1 MQKLG
6 LCLSG
11 GGSRGAYQIGAAKAL
26 AELGILNRVEAFSG
40 TSIGSVNA
48 ALLATLSPEDAFRL
62 WLDVSPDEIKATEGT
77 FRRIM
82 KERTAIF
89 DKGFYNIEPLEMR
102 LRSTLDLAKLKQ
114 REVYVTL
121 SDGGSVNESLFG
133 LVRTAFRHFVMHDSK
148 VLYCPLAEQTDE
160 DVIRMIL
167 ASCSLPA
174 VFPAVVDHERKYY
187 DGGLYDNI
195 PVHPLATGGCT
206 EVIIIHLWGLESI
219 DKTAYPGLIFHEIRH
234 AGSLGATLNFDPKR
248 AEILFAYGYE
258 DTIAHFHKQPFL
270 F

>member
-1 MQKLG
+1 MQKIG

-26 AELGILNRVEAFSG
+26 AELGILERIEAFAG
-40 TSIGSVNA
+40 TSIGAVNA
-48 ALLATLSPEDAFRL
+48 ALLATLSPEAAFQL
-62 WLDVSPDEIKATEGT
+62 WQDVSPDEIKATEGT

-82 KERTAIF
+82 KERMAIF
-89 DKGFYNIEPLEMR
+89 DKGFYNIDPLEKR
-102 LRSTLDLAKLKQ
+102 LRSTLDLAKLKS

-133 LVRTAFRHFVMHDSK
+133 LVRTAFRHFVMNDSK
-148 VLYCPLAEQTDE
+148 VLYCPLADQKDA

-195 PVHPLATGGCT
+195 PVHPLAAGGCT
-206 EVIIIHLWGLESI
+206 DVIILHLWRMDLF
-219 DKTAYPGLIFHEIRH
+219 DKAAFPGIVFHEIRH

-248 AEILFAYGYE
+248 AEILFNYGYE
-258 DTIAHFHKQPFL
+258 DTIAHFRKQPFHC
-270 F
+270 